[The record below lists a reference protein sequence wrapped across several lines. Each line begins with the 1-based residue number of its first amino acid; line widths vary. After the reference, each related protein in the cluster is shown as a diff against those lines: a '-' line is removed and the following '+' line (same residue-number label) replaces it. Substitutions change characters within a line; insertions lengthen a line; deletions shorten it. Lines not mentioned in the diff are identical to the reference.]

1 MILNHAVGSIGILV
15 VIAAAVVRVAEG
27 ADCLETLAWPGE
39 RPENSDDS
47 AH

>member
-1 MILNHAVGSIGILV
+1 MIRNHAADSIGILV
-15 VIAAAVVRVAEG
+15 VIAAAVVRVAEE
-27 ADCLETLAWPGE
+27 ADCLGTQAWPGE